1 MEKVPLKPISN
12 FLEDNIRDTKYIV
25 KQPSMVKYLPTN
37 SFNKKYGGNL
47 RVIED
52 FCWTI
57 TTKQVRHPNSGIVK
71 IDENTSKNILRQ
83 GLLELGMNKE
93 NIV

>member
-1 MEKVPLKPISN
+1 
-12 FLEDNIRDTKYIV
+12 
-25 KQPSMVKYLPTN
+25 MVKYLPTN

-71 IDENTSKNILRQ
+71 IDENT
-83 GLLELGMNKE
+83 
-93 NIV
+93 